1 MKMGKLLSRTAKN
14 LMEKKLHEEF
24 MELHKKKPS
33 VKGRWFTLRG
43 RQILNNL
50 YLEIEFKF
58 SDQWFG

>member
-1 MKMGKLLSRTAKN
+1 MKMEKLLSRTAKN

-33 VKGRWFTLRG
+33 VKGWWFTLRG